1 MLKYSERALVI
12 VLALAVPAAW
22 AQSTPAKK
30 DLAAKIV
37 QAQQP
42 GIEQL
47 ARQIV
52 EQPAIQMLQAAGRA
66 VQQRVPAEQREA
78 MARDLQAD
86 VRKFVDDTVPL
97 VRQKAAALAPQTI
110 APLLEEKL
118 TEAELR
124 EVLGVFNSAA
134 WKKFNTLAPDMQK
147 ALGEKLVAEVKPE
160 VEGRLKALDATLARR
175 LGIQPG
181 TAGSAPRP
189 ASAPR

>member
-1 MLKYSERALVI
+1 MLKLSLLV
-12 VLALAVPAAW
+12 VPLALTLPTAAW
-22 AQSTPAKK
+22 AQSSPAKK

-52 EQPAIQMLQAAGRA
+52 EQPAVQMLQAAGRA

-78 MARDLQAD
+78 MARDLQGD
-86 VRKFVDDTVPL
+86 VRKFVDETVPI

-110 APLLEEKL
+110 APLLEEKM

-134 WKKFNTLAPDMQK
+134 WKKFQGLAPEMQK
-147 ALGEKLVAEVKPE
+147 ALGEKLVAEVKPD
-160 VEGRLKALDATLARR
+160 VEGRLKTLDAAMAKR
-175 LGIQPG
+175 LGITPG
-181 TAGSAPRP
+181 AA